1 MKIVL
6 AAIAA
11 AAFAALFSSPAAAEN
26 IACCTVATATPVPS
40 QTSRNVA
47 TADLNGNLYIA
58 YTTPDNNR
66 TLYIGNVTISNG
78 AWHQRATP
86 AASDISPSLAVYNNR
101 LYVAW
106 QQVNSPVFP
115 MCIAQVQMDGFGNPT
130 GLTDVSEFDNYVP
143 YTSPMLAGGPDGLFV
158 VLTTAGPPGTINY
171 ARVTVQ
177 ENNRPSNGCGG
188 GSAVSA
194 H

>member
-11 AAFAALFSSPAAAEN
+11 AAFAALFSPPAAAEN
-26 IACCTVATATPVPS
+26 IACCIVATATPVTG
-40 QTSRNVA
+40 QTRQNVS
-47 TADLNGNLYIA
+47 TANLNGNLYIA
-58 YTTPDNNR
+58 YTTPDANR
-66 TLYIGNVTISNG
+66 TLTIGNVTISNG

-86 AASDISPSLAVYNNR
+86 GASNISPSLAVYNNR

-106 QQVNSPVFP
+106 QQSATPVFP
-115 MCIAQVQMDGFGNPT
+115 LCIAQVQMDGFGNPT
-130 GLTDVSEFDNYVP
+130 GLADISEFDNYVP
-143 YTSPMLAGGPDGLFV
+143 YTSPMLSAGPDGLFV
-158 VLTTAGPPGTINY
+158 AWTADGTTGAISY

-177 ENNRPSNGCGG
+177 ENNRPSNTCG